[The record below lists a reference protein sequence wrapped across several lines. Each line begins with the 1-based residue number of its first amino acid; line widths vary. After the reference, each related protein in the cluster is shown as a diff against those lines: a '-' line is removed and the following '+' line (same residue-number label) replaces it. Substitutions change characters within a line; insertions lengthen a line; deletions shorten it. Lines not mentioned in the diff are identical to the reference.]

1 VVCSFV
7 KPLLATI
14 PASGPRKPA
23 DRSLKTMSLGFVLLA
38 AGFSTVTVRADDSTP
53 VAEPAAQILKSK
65 SGVRY
70 GIWPKK
76 PETPAPTLFIFAGS
90 IEDSLNTPYFRQC
103 GNQLAKEGYLCVSVD
118 LPCHGPE
125 VRTGEPAGIAGW
137 RARIEKGE
145 DFVAEA
151 TMRFRAAL
159 DDLVEFKL
167 ADPERI
173 AACGTSRGG
182 FMAVHFLASDPRVK
196 AAAAFAPLTDM
207 MLIDEFK
214 TLEKRDLADRLSLKS
229 QAEKLAGRAV
239 WLIIGDRDERVSTDE
254 SIAFCRAVTAASLK
268 NKKPALVDLH
278 VVSEPQGHTTPK
290 GADEQAAVWIARQ
303 LAVQK

>member
-1 VVCSFV
+1 MHCTLNPILIFAGLMAFEFS
-7 KPLLATI
+7 
-14 PASGPRKPA
+14 
-23 DRSLKTMSLGFVLLA
+23 A
-38 AGFSTVTVRADDSTP
+38 AAAVAQESPT
-53 VAEPAAQILKSK
+53 VAEPAAQVLKTK

-76 PETPAPTLFIFAGS
+76 PEAPAPTLFVFAGS

-103 GNQLAKEGYLCVSVD
+103 GNQLAKEGFLCVSVD

-125 VRTGEPAGIAGW
+125 VRDGEPAGIVGW
-137 RARIEKGE
+137 RARIDKGE
-145 DFVAEA
+145 DCVAEA
-151 TMRFRAAL
+151 TLRFHAVL
-159 DDLVEFKL
+159 DELIELKL

-182 FMAVHFLASDPRVK
+182 FMAVHFAAADPRVK
-196 AAAAFAPLTDM
+196 AAAAFAPVTD
-207 MLIDEFK
+207 LLVLNEFR
-214 TLEKRDLADRLSLKS
+214 TLEKRDLVQRLSLKS

-239 WLIIGDRDERVSTDE
+239 WLIIGDRDDRVSTDE

-268 NKKPALVDLH
+268 RNLPALVDLH

-290 GADEQAAVWIARQ
+290 GADAEAALWIARQ
-303 LAVQK
+303 LAAKK

>member
-1 VVCSFV
+1 MRCSPNPILIFAG
-7 KPLLATI
+7 LMAFEF
-14 PASGPRKPA
+14 S
-23 DRSLKTMSLGFVLLA
+23 A
-38 AGFSTVTVRADDSTP
+38 AAALRADDSP
-53 VAEPAAQILKSK
+53 PIAEPPAQVLKTK

-76 PETPAPTLFIFAGS
+76 PEAPAPTLFIFAGS
-90 IEDSLNTPYFRQC
+90 IEDTLNAPYFRQC
-103 GNQLAKEGYLCVSVD
+103 GNQLAKEGFLCVSVD

-125 VRTGEPAGIAGW
+125 VRSGEPAGVAGW

-159 DDLVEFKL
+159 DDLIESKL
-167 ADPERI
+167 TDPDRI
-173 AACGTSRGG
+173 AACGTSRGA
-182 FMAVHFLASDPRVK
+182 FMAVHFAASDPRVK

-207 MLIDEFK
+207 MVIDEFK
-214 TLEKRDLADRLSLKS
+214 TLQKRELADRLSLKS

-268 NKKPALVDLH
+268 QKRPALVDLH
-278 VVSEPQGHTTPK
+278 VISEPQGHTTPK
-290 GADEQAAVWIARQ
+290 GADEQAALWIARQ
-303 LAVQK
+303 LAAKK

>member
-1 VVCSFV
+1 M
-7 KPLLATI
+7 I
-14 PASGPRKPA
+14 PCF
-23 DRSLKTMSLGFVLLA
+23 SLVALVLLNVA
-38 AGFSTVTVRADDSTP
+38 ARADDPPPSDTS
-53 VAEPAAQILKSK
+53 PALVLKTK

-76 PETPAPTLFIFAGS
+76 PEAPAPTLFIFAGS
-90 IEDSLNTPYFRQC
+90 VEDSLNTPYFRQC

-125 VRTGEPAGIAGW
+125 VRGGEPAGIAGW

-151 TMRFRAAL
+151 TTRFRAVL
-159 DDLVEFKL
+159 DDLVELKL

-182 FMAVHFLASDPRVK
+182 FMAVHFAASDPRIK

-207 MLIDEFK
+207 LVIDEFK
-214 TLEKRDLADRLSLKS
+214 TLEKRDLAERLSLKS
-229 QAEKLAGRAV
+229 QAGKLAGRAV
-239 WLIIGDRDERVSTDE
+239 WLIIGDRDSRVSTDE
-254 SIAFCRAVTAASLK
+254 SIAFCRAVTAASLMQQ
-268 NKKPALVDLH
+268 KPALVDLH
-278 VVSEPQGHTTPK
+278 VVAEPQGHTTPK
-290 GADEQAAVWIARQ
+290 GADAMAAAWIARQ
-303 LAVQK
+303 LAPPK